1 MKFGYLGLIVFIS
14 LVGMGLSKEYQPKF
28 IIGMQHSNTY
38 GITYIVY
45 GNKTSLLL
53 EFTLTCKTLDNIFK
67 GKQPTYNNK
76 PVAITLVC
84 SPASYEVFQKGI
96 SRSKELSSLIAKYQ
110 IKITVMTSPNSF
122 PEGKMW
128 RFYGQ
133 RYYAMA
139 KYTMF
144 LDLDAQPM
152 SEFLSTFDYLTEE
165 GYDIVVS
172 MDKMK
177 YGQSKKM
184 GLSHHA
190 GYIPLEKENEFLDFG
205 ERNGGVIV
213 ANMNSLA
220 VLNFFTLENEIAQTY
235 MHTHTH
241 VGEQFAMRVAL
252 FVATRMW
259 KGPYRLEEKTL
270 DWETEFCRSTIM
282 KKSCLFDHNRHP
294 HLVEI
299 K

>member
-1 MKFGYLGLIVFIS
+1 MRFEYLSLIVFICFIG
-14 LVGMGLSKEYQPKF
+14 LVLSKEYQPKF
-28 IIGMQHSNTY
+28 IIGMQHSNTF

-45 GNKTSLLL
+45 GNKTSLIL
-53 EFTLTCKTLDNIFK
+53 EFTLTCKTLDNLFK
-67 GKQPTYNNK
+67 GKQPTYNGK
-76 PVAITLVC
+76 IVAITLLC
-84 SPASYEVFQKGI
+84 SPASFEVFQKGI
-96 SRSKELSSLIAKYQ
+96 PRSKELSSLISKYQ
-110 IKITVMTSPNSF
+110 IKIIPMTSPNLL
-122 PEGKMW
+122 PEGKLW
-128 RFYGQ
+128 RFHGQ
-133 RYYAMA
+133 RYYATA

-152 SEFLSTFDYLTEE
+152 TNFLSTFDYLTKE

-184 GLSHHA
+184 GLSYHA
-190 GYIPLEKENEFLDFG
+190 GYIPVEKENEFLDFG

-220 VLNFFTLENEIAQTY
+220 MLNFLTLENEIAQTY
-235 MHTHTH
+235 MYTHTH

-252 FVATRMW
+252 FVATKMW
-259 KGPYRLEEKTL
+259 KGPYRLEEKAL
-270 DWETEFCRSTIM
+270 DWETEFCRSTTM
-282 KKSCLFDHNRHP
+282 KKSCLFNHNRHP